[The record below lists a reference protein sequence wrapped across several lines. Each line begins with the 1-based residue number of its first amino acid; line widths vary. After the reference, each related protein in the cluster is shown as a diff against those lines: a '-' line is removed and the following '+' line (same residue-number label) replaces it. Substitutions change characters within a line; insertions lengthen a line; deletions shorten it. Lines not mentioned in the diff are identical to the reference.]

1 MMTRIVT
8 GTTPLFKPGFSTSR
22 PSTAPSTEIAGVMSA
37 SQKKNAVPA
46 SAAPTAPGAP
56 LPAAR
61 RQRARRPQH
70 GAAAAL
76 TAAAAREHLVDVRRV
91 VGCALNLVVVGELL
105 ARLDGAD
112 RIDEHPSG
120 LDHRFAVRLAGMI
133 HETRLVAVDPG
144 VDHGVRVD
152 GEEESVVVARPFV
165 VVAAIRLWVRYTLAA
180 VLDDAPA
187 ARDARRREHPQAVQR
202 RLAHL
207 DRRRLLSRIR
217 PAHTATGARI
227 GA

>member
-1 MMTRIVT
+1 
-8 GTTPLFKPGFSTSR
+8 
-22 PSTAPSTEIAGVMSA
+22 
-37 SQKKNAVPA
+37 Q
-46 SAAPTAPGAP
+46 
-56 LPAAR
+56 
-61 RQRARRPQH
+61 
-70 GAAAAL
+70 
-76 TAAAAREHLVDVRRV
+76 
-91 VGCALNLVVVGELL
+91 
-105 ARLDGAD
+105 
-112 RIDEHPSG
+112 PSG
-120 LDHRFAVRLAGMI
+120 LGRRFGGGLRGMI
-133 HETRLVAVDPG
+133 PRTRLLAVDPG

-152 GEEESVVVARPFV
+152 GEEESVVVAWLFV
-165 VVAAIRLWVRYTLAA
+165 VVAAIRLGVRYTLAA

>member
-1 MMTRIVT
+1 
-8 GTTPLFKPGFSTSR
+8 
-22 PSTAPSTEIAGVMSA
+22 
-37 SQKKNAVPA
+37 
-46 SAAPTAPGAP
+46 
-56 LPAAR
+56 
-61 RQRARRPQH
+61 
-70 GAAAAL
+70 
-76 TAAAAREHLVDVRRV
+76 
-91 VGCALNLVVVGELL
+91 
-105 ARLDGAD
+105 AD

-152 GEEESVVVARPFV
+152 GEEESVVVARLFV
-165 VVAAIRLWVRYTLAA
+165 VVAAIRLGVRYTLAA

-207 DRRRLLSRIR
+207 YRRRLFARIR
-217 PAHTATGARI
+217 TAYSLVAVRHVPRSRVYF
-227 GA
+227 